1 MFKRSNFLYFFIIFL
16 ISIIFSIQYFYKKQ
30 KEEQYLIQVNQNK
43 SKQINNW
50 ILEKKHFMEKL
61 SKNIENKNYNKEV
74 FLKIMKET
82 NKKMKTHSVFL
93 GLEDGNYLDTQGYWI
108 DGFDPRVRP
117 WYIETIKQEKTTITG
132 PMYYNDIS
140 GQEINWWAIS
150 SLIKKEGKNYGVI
163 SSEINPEM
171 LIKLLNDIK
180 HSKIEDLFLF
190 DKNSGII
197 IASIKG
203 ENELKLVQNIF
214 SKKFFENL
222 PKTKETS
229 LIKVDENRKAI
240 VTNLK
245 EAPWI
250 LCMIVK

>member
-1 MFKRSNFLYFFIIFL
+1 MD
-16 ISIIFSIQYFYKKQ
+16 
-30 KEEQYLIQVNQNK
+30 
-43 SKQINNW
+43 
-50 ILEKKHFMEKL
+50 LEKNILWK
-61 SKNIENKNYNKEV
+61 SYTKNIENKNYNKEV

-214 SKKFFENL
+214 LKSFLKTYLKQKKQAL
-222 PKTKETS
+222 
-229 LIKVDENRKAI
+229 
-240 VTNLK
+240 
-245 EAPWI
+245 
-250 LCMIVK
+250 